1 MARNL
6 ARRATRL
13 PSVFCGQISF
23 AFLNYLARRSFADT
37 VTNPYDADLQGRLA
51 RGLGEAYEVRGLL
64 GRGGFAVVFAALD
77 VGLKRDV
84 AVKVLRPE
92 LAADALMRQRF
103 RREAEAV
110 ARLRHP
116 HIVPIY
122 SVGEGE
128 GLVWYVMPLIG
139 GPSLKTH
146 LERVG
151 RLAIADARRMLS
163 EAAEALATA
172 HRAGIVH
179 RDIKPDN
186 ILLDGVEARVLVT
199 DFGIA
204 KALGAES
211 QTLTQT
217 GVVIGTP
224 QYMSPEQASGEQTD
238 ARSDVYSLGVVA
250 YQMLTGELPFE
261 AGTVAAL
268 LVKQLSTDAPSVLR
282 KRPDCPSDLA
292 AAITRCLAKQPAQ
305 RWALAEDFQ
314 HAVAPTPATV
324 AVRRSSSGA
333 RAIVVA
339 SPLARFRATALTAL
353 VTVFVFAA
361 IDAVRGQV
369 LFGPLALLIAAFVV
383 AVDYG
388 RLWTAGYTWRDVL
401 GPVSASTIA
410 RSPLPLDS
418 ADFGPHESAIQQAR
432 AERAA
437 MRVQLE
443 RMPRSTRPRFE
454 AAVRVAD
461 ALLAHA
467 GALARQLHGLERQI
481 DPGPEEI
488 ERRLAATEGEPPSP
502 GRAQRLAV
510 LERRRDAVRALAARR
525 DESGEALT
533 RTLTTLARLHAAVE
547 QGPEGIQQA
556 VDDAHACLELAGA

>member
-1 MARNL
+1 
-6 ARRATRL
+6 
-13 PSVFCGQISF
+13 
-23 AFLNYLARRSFADT
+23 
-37 VTNPYDADLQGRLA
+37 VTNPSDAELQGRLA
-51 RGLGEAYEVRGLL
+51 RSLGEAYEVRGLL
-64 GRGGFAVVFAALD
+64 GRGGFAVVYAALD
-77 VGLKRDV
+77 VALKRDV

-92 LAADALMRQRF
+92 LAVEPLMRRRF

-128 GLVWYVMPLIG
+128 GLVWYVMPLVG

-163 EAAEALATA
+163 EAAAALSIA

-186 ILLDGVEARVLVT
+186 MLLDGVEARVLVT

-204 KALGAES
+204 KALGGGGES

-224 QYMSPEQASGEQTD
+224 QYMSPEQASGEKTD

-268 LVKQLSTDAPSVLR
+268 LVKQLSTDVPSVLR

-292 AAITRCLAKQPAQ
+292 AAVMRCLAKEPGQ
-305 RWALAEDFQ
+305 RWALMDDFQ
-314 HAVAPTPATV
+314 HAVAPPPATIN
-324 AVRRSSSGA
+324 VRRSSGGL
-333 RAIVVA
+333 RAAAAA
-339 SPLARFRATALTAL
+339 SPLARFRIIVLAALAGVLLLGVIDVARGQAL
-353 VTVFVFAA
+353 V
-361 IDAVRGQV
+361 
-369 LFGPLALLIAAFVV
+369 GPLGLLVAAFVV
-383 AVDYG
+383 AVHYG
-388 RLWTAGYTWRDVL
+388 RLWTAGYTWRDVF

-418 ADFGPHESAIQQAR
+418 ADFGPHEGAIQQAR

-443 RMPRSTRPRFE
+443 RLPRSARPRFE
-454 AAVRVAD
+454 AAGRVAD
-461 ALLAHA
+461 ALLAQA
-467 GALARQLHGLERQI
+467 GALARQLYGLERQI

-488 ERRLAATEGEPPSP
+488 ERRLVATEAEHPSP
-502 GRAQRLAV
+502 GRAQRMAV

-525 DESGEALT
+525 DESGEALS
-533 RTLTTLARLHAAVE
+533 RTLTTLARLRAAVD

-556 VDDAHACLELAGA
+556 VDDANACLEVAGG

>member
-1 MARNL
+1 M
-6 ARRATRL
+6 
-13 PSVFCGQISF
+13 
-23 AFLNYLARRSFADT
+23 
-37 VTNPYDADLQGRLA
+37 TNPYDADLQGRLA

-92 LAADALMRQRF
+92 LAAEPLMRQRF

-128 GLVWYVMPLIG
+128 GLVWYVMPLVG

-146 LERVG
+146 LEHVG
-151 RLAIADARRMLS
+151 RLAIEDARRMLS
-163 EAAEALATA
+163 EAAGALALA
-172 HRAGIVH
+172 HQAGIVH

-186 ILLDGVEARVLVT
+186 MLLDGVEARVLVT

-204 KALGAES
+204 KALGGES

-224 QYMSPEQASGEQTD
+224 QYMSPEQASGERTD

-292 AAITRCLAKQPAQ
+292 AAVTRCLAKEPEQ
-305 RWALAEDFQ
+305 RWTSVDDFQ
-314 HAVAPTPATV
+314 RAIAPTPATV
-324 AVRRSSSGA
+324 AVRRSSGGA
-333 RAIVVA
+333 RVA
-339 SPLARFRATALTAL
+339 RASSPLARFRATLLTAL
-353 VTVFVFAA
+353 VAVLVLGA
-361 IDAVRGQV
+361 IDVV
-369 LFGPLALLIAAFVV
+369 LGRALLGPLALLVAAFVV
-383 AVDYG
+383 ALQYG
-388 RLWTAGYTWRDVL
+388 RLWTAGYTWRDVI
-401 GPVSASTIA
+401 GPVSASTVA

-418 ADFGPHESAIQQAR
+418 ADFGPHEGAIQQAR

-443 RMPRSTRPRFE
+443 RVPRSTRPRFE

-461 ALLAHA
+461 ALLAQA
-467 GALARQLHGLERQI
+467 GVLARQLHALERQI

-488 ERRLAATEGEPPSP
+488 ERRLAATEAEAPSP
-502 GRAQRLAV
+502 GRAQRVAV
-510 LERRRDAVRALAARR
+510 LERRRDAVRALVSRR
-525 DESGEALT
+525 DDSAEALS
-533 RTLTTLARLHAAVE
+533 RTLTTLARLRAAVE
-547 QGPEGIQQA
+547 QRPEGIERA
-556 VDDAHACLELAGA
+556 VSDATRCLETVG